1 MISKFFAYFKPH
13 KKLFIIDLVS
23 SFLIAVCNLFYPFV
37 TRVIINDFV
46 PNKLL
51 TLMLVWGGALLL
63 VYAVKAALTF
73 IVNYWGHVLGVRIQA
88 DMRRKLFRHVET
100 LPFSFFDENRT
111 GTIMSRIV
119 NDLFE
124 VSELCHHGPE
134 DTLMSVI
141 SIVGAIVMLALINGW
156 LALIVVVFV
165 PLMVLFAVKMRG
177 RMLDAFEK
185 SREKIAEV
193 NASIESSVS
202 GIRVSKAYTASRK
215 EDEKFDKSNEE
226 FKAARTAA
234 YKNMGI
240 FQSGMSLF
248 NDILYLVAIVG
259 GGVLFYF
266 GIVENPGDYA
276 AFILYVTMLLTP
288 IRTLVNLFE
297 QITDGLAGFKRF
309 QNILDKEPES
319 EPEHPVEV
327 SLLRGDICFEH
338 VDFAYKDSENRENH
352 VLEDLSFT
360 IDEGKTVAL
369 VGSSGG
375 GKTTICHLI
384 PRFYELDGGRI
395 TVGGIDIRDVRRET
409 LRKSIGIVAQ
419 DVFLYGGTIRDNI
432 AYGDLDAGDE
442 DIVRAA
448 KLANIHEFIETLP
461 DGYDTQVGER
471 GVKLSGGQKQR
482 VSIARAFLKNPP
494 ILILDE
500 ATSALDNVTEMQIQD
515 SLEKLSE
522 GRTCIVV
529 AHRLSTVQNADEI
542 IVLSEGKIRE
552 RGTHAQLLAQG
563 GEYAALYYKTFRS

>member
-1 MISKFFAYFKPH
+1 M
-13 KKLFIIDLVS
+13 V
-23 SFLIAVCNLFYPFV
+23 
-37 TRVIINDFV
+37 INDFV

-51 TLMLVWGGALLL
+51 ELILVWGGVLLG
-63 VYAVKAALTF
+63 VYALKAVLTF
-73 IVNYWGHVLGVRIQA
+73 IVGYWGHVLGVRIQA
-88 DMRRKLFRHVET
+88 DMRRRLFRHIET
-100 LPFSFFDENRT
+100 LPFSYFDENKT

-134 DTLMSVI
+134 DTLTSLI
-141 SIVGAIVMLALINGW
+141 SIAGAIVMLALINGW

-177 RMLDAFEK
+177 RMLTAFEK

-202 GIRVSKAYTASRK
+202 GIRVSKAYTAGRK

-226 FKAARTAA
+226 FKSARSNA
-234 YKNMGI
+234 YRYMGA
-240 FQSGMSLF
+240 FQSGMGFF
-248 NDILYLVAIVG
+248 NDLLYLVAIIG
-259 GGVLFYF
+259 GGLLFYF
-266 GIVENPGDYA
+266 GIVEDAGDYA
-276 AFILYVTMLLTP
+276 AFVLYITMLLTP

-297 QITDGLAGFKRF
+297 QITDGMAGFKRYLG
-309 QNILDKEPES
+309 ILAIPSES
-319 EPEHPVEV
+319 EPENPAEV
-327 SLLRGDICFEH
+327 SVLHGDICFEH
-338 VDFAYKDSENRENH
+338 VDFAYKDSQRRENY

-360 IDEGKTVAL
+360 IKEGKTVAL

-409 LRKSIGIVAQ
+409 LRKNIAVVAQ

-432 AYGDLDAGDE
+432 AYGDLNAGEE

-448 KLANIHEFIETLP
+448 KLANIHDFVLSLP
-461 DGYDTQVGER
+461 DGYDTEVGER

-482 VSIARAFLKNPP
+482 ISIARAFLKNPP
-494 ILILDE
+494 VLILDE
-500 ATSALDNVTEMQIQD
+500 ATSALDNVTEMQIQE

-529 AHRLSTVQNADEI
+529 AHRLSTVKNADEI

-552 RGTHAQLLAQG
+552 RGTHEELIALG
-563 GEYAALYYKTFRS
+563 GEYAGLYLKTFQR

>member
-1 MISKFFAYFKPH
+1 M
-13 KKLFIIDLVS
+13 
-23 SFLIAVCNLFYPFV
+23 
-37 TRVIINDFV
+37 
-46 PNKLL
+46 
-51 TLMLVWGGALLL
+51 
-63 VYAVKAALTF
+63 
-73 IVNYWGHVLGVRIQA
+73 
-88 DMRRKLFRHVET
+88 
-100 LPFSFFDENRT
+100 
-111 GTIMSRIV
+111 
-119 NDLFE
+119 
-124 VSELCHHGPE
+124 
-134 DTLMSVI
+134 
-141 SIVGAIVMLALINGW
+141 
-156 LALIVVVFV
+156 
-165 PLMVLFAVKMRG
+165 
-177 RMLDAFEK
+177 
-185 SREKIAEV
+185 
-193 NASIESSVS
+193 
-202 GIRVSKAYTASRK
+202 
-215 EDEKFDKSNEE
+215 
-226 FKAARTAA
+226 
-234 YKNMGI
+234 
-240 FQSGMSLF
+240 
-248 NDILYLVAIVG
+248 
-259 GGVLFYF
+259 
-266 GIVENPGDYA
+266 
-276 AFILYVTMLLTP
+276 
-288 IRTLVNLFE
+288 
-297 QITDGLAGFKRF
+297 
-309 QNILDKEPES
+309 
-319 EPEHPVEV
+319 
-327 SLLRGDICFEH
+327 
-338 VDFAYKDSENRENH
+338 
-352 VLEDLSFT
+352 
-360 IDEGKTVAL
+360 AL

-529 AHRLSTVQNADEI
+529 AHRLSTVQSADEI

-552 RGTHAQLLAQG
+552 RGTHEQLLARG